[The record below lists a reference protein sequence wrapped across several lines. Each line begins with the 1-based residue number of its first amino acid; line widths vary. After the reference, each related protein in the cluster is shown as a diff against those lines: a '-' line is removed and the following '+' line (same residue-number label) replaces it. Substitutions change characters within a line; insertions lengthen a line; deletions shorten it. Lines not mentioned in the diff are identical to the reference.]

1 MHAERPA
8 SLASSIDKPVGDDER
23 SSRRRTILRWR
34 RPRCARAGPT
44 LSTQHARPDATASA
58 RGGTHH
64 LPVALEHAE
73 RLADTTHSTGPFVQD
88 VNVSRKE
95 AAPDNVVEP
104 TEQKEAVEQ
113 ADEKETVDK
122 TVESTV
128 EKVVLVEWKQQS
140 NCALGCP

>member
-34 RPRCARAGPT
+34 QPRCARAGPT

-64 LPVALEHAE
+64 LPAALEHAE

-88 VNVSRKE
+88 VNVSRNRKE
-95 AAPDNVVEP
+95 AAPDNAVEP

-128 EKVVLVEWKQQS
+128 ERVVEQKQQRL
-140 NCALGCP
+140 CT

>member
-1 MHAERPA
+1 MSCKRSTNKLRAPR
-8 SLASSIDKPVGDDER
+8 KR

-34 RPRCARAGPT
+34 QPRCARAGPT
-44 LSTQHARPDATASA
+44 LSTQHARPEATASA

-64 LPVALEHAE
+64 LPAALERAE

-88 VNVSRKE
+88 VNVSRNRKE
-95 AAPDNVVEP
+95 AAPDNAVEP

-140 NCALGCP
+140 KCALGCP